1 MDIEDDTIVE
11 AQAAQQAQ
19 AVAAQPEQALAQ
31 PTIDNIS
38 DSATLAFFTNPMYLN
53 ILKRKN
59 LGAERDNT
67 VDVKF
72 YRKRIAALFKDLLKG
87 ELAPPTEELKEI
99 HNVFLNTAIRYFKR
113 VDTKDIIQGYNHGT
127 QDAEKTPDDLLD
139 EIGKNANEIVEN
151 EVESL
156 AEANDIMMRKTVNVS
171 SLDNYVIVARDN
183 SGNPLNGNNALRII
197 PLKMEI
203 DLKSPDLKTKGV
215 KPKVKKTK
223 V

>member
-1 MDIEDDTIVE
+1 MDIEDD
-11 AQAAQQAQ
+11 AQALAVEQ
-19 AVAAQPEQALAQ
+19 AVAAEQAQTA
-31 PTIDNIS
+31 PVIDNIS

-72 YRKRIAALFKDLLKG
+72 YRKRIAGLFKDLLKG

-113 VDTKDIIQGYNHGT
+113 VDTKDIIQGHIHGT

-139 EIGKNANEIVEN
+139 EIGANENEN
-151 EVESL
+151 EIESL

-215 KPKVKKTK
+215 KPKVKKAK
-223 V
+223 L